1 MPRFATP
8 TLIMAL
14 AVYLL
19 LSLGACS
26 EGSAPNG
33 SKVSD
38 SPSKVDLR
46 RARAAFE
53 RGSAQV
59 QEHLETPDHETL
71 RAAIDFLEESV
82 RLAPDEIQHRLM
94 AGRTQELALNSEAA
108 LAHYRVATGLGHED
122 PLVWRRMGNLALGL
136 GDLDLA
142 RGCFERALS
151 RQADDPELFFGY
163 GCLLDLEEDLQGARQ
178 AFDAAIAIRPTYDD
192 AYFRLAKVLR
202 GLGDEVGA
210 DAARAEFDHW
220 HGVDRNLTEARKQV
234 RMHPEDAQGVRAVGL
249 YLFQLQRAEECTDW
263 LQRAK
268 KMLPRDAIV
277 LECLG
282 RAQSGLGQIPAA
294 RANLEL
300 AVECAPGSVDPLR
313 ELAFV
318 LAKGGDAEGALERM
332 AQALALAPG
341 DADLHFQNGVL
352 LMQLQRP
359 DAALKA
365 YALALVNDPDF
376 IDAHLGQAEVHYGAN
391 RREEAIA
398 AYRRVLAIDPT
409 SAAATGSLN
418 FILGEGK

>member
-1 MPRFATP
+1 MPRFATSTP
-8 TLIMAL
+8 ITAL

-26 EGSAPNG
+26 EGLSSG
-33 SKVSD
+33 SD
-38 SPSKVDLR
+38 SPPKIDLEG
-46 RARAAFE
+46 ARAAFE
-53 RGSAQV
+53 RGSAKV
-59 QEHLETPDHETL
+59 QEHLETPDYETL
-71 RAAIDFLEESV
+71 QAAIDSLEESV
-82 RLAPDEIQHRLM
+82 RLAPNEVQHRLM

-122 PLVWRRMGNLALGL
+122 PLVWRRMGTLALGM
-136 GDLDLA
+136 GNLDQA

-151 RQADDPELFFGY
+151 RQASDPELFFGY
-163 GCLLDLEEDLQGARQ
+163 GCLLDLEGELEAAGQ
-178 AFDAAIAIRPTYDD
+178 AFNSAIAIRPTYDD

-202 GLGDEVGA
+202 GLGDEAGA
-210 DAARAEFDHW
+210 DAARAQFDHW
-220 HGVDRNLTEARKQV
+220 NEIDQALSDAQRHV

-268 KMLPRDAIV
+268 ELLPRDATI
-277 LECLG
+277 LERLG
-282 RAQSGLGQIPAA
+282 RAQFGLGRLPAA
-294 RANLEL
+294 RANLQL
-300 AVECAPGSVDPLR
+300 AVQYAPANMVPLR

-318 LAKGGDAEGALERM
+318 LAESGDADGALGRM

-341 DADLHFQNGVL
+341 DAALHFQNGVL

-365 YALALVNDPDF
+365 YALALVNDPNLV
-376 IDAHLGQAEVHYGAN
+376 DAHLGQAEVHYGAN
-391 RREEAIA
+391 RREEAAA

-409 SAAATGSLN
+409 NAAATGSLN

>member
-8 TLIMAL
+8 TLITAL
-14 AVYLL
+14 VVHLA

-26 EGSAPNG
+26 EGRPNG
-33 SKVSD
+33 SD
-38 SPSKVDLR
+38 SPPKVDLDG
-46 RARAAFE
+46 ARAAFE

-71 RAAIDFLEESV
+71 RAAIGFLEESV
-82 RLAPDEIQHRLM
+82 RLAPNEIQHRLM

-122 PLVWRRMGNLALGL
+122 PLVWRRMGNLSLGL

-151 RQADDPELFFGY
+151 QQASDPELFFGY
-163 GCLLDLEEDLQGARQ
+163 GCLLDLEGELPGARQ

-202 GLGDEVGA
+202 ALGDEAGA
-210 DAARAEFDHW
+210 DAASAQFDHW
-220 HGVDRNLTEARKQV
+220 NGVDQALAEARSHV
-234 RMHPEDAQGVRAVGL
+234 RMHPDDAQGVRAVGL
-249 YLFQLQRAEECTDW
+249 YLFQLQRAEECMDW

-268 KMLPRDAIV
+268 KMLPRDATV

-282 RAQSGLGQIPAA
+282 RVQSSLGRLPAA

-300 AVECAPGSVDPLR
+300 AVQVAPGSIAPLR

-318 LAKGGDAEGALERM
+318 LADSGDAEGALGRM
-332 AQALALAPG
+332 VQALSLAPG
-341 DADLHFQNGVL
+341 DADLHFQHGVL
-352 LMQLQRP
+352 QMQLQRP

-365 YALALVNDPDF
+365 YGTALINDPNL

-409 SAAATGSLN
+409 NAAATGSLN

>member
-1 MPRFATP
+1 MPRLATS
-8 TLIMAL
+8 TLITAL
-14 AVYLL
+14 AVHLPL
-19 LSLGACS
+19 FLGACG
-26 EGSAPNG
+26 EGSSSG
-33 SKVSD
+33 SD
-38 SPSKVDLR
+38 SPPKDDLDG
-46 RARAAFE
+46 ARAAFQ

-59 QEHLETPDHETL
+59 QEHLEAPDHATL
-71 RAAIDFLEESV
+71 QAAIDSLEESV
-82 RLAPDEIQHRLM
+82 RLAPNEIQHRLM

-108 LAHYRVATGLGHED
+108 LAHYRIATGLGHED

-136 GDLDLA
+136 GDMDMA

-151 RQADDPELFFGY
+151 QQASDPELFFGY
-163 GCLLDLEEDLQGARQ
+163 GCLLDLEGEFEAARQ
-178 AFDAAIAIRPTYDD
+178 AFDSATAIRPTYDD

-202 GLGDEVGA
+202 VLGDETGA
-210 DAARAEFDHW
+210 DAARAQFDHW
-220 HGVDRNLTEARKQV
+220 NGIDHALAEARKHV
-234 RMHPEDAQGVRAVGL
+234 RMHPEDAHGVRAVGL

-268 KMLPRDAIV
+268 KMLPRDATI

-282 RAQSGLGQIPAA
+282 RAQSGLGRVPAA

-300 AVECAPGSVDPLR
+300 AVECAPGSIDPLR

-318 LAKGGDAEGALERM
+318 LAKGGDVEGALERM

-359 DAALKA
+359 DAALEA
-365 YALALVNDPDF
+365 YALALVNDPNL

-409 SAAATGSLN
+409 NAAATGSLN
-418 FILGEGK
+418 FIQGEGK